1 MLQKLVNSTPHVV
14 RSRNHIFPSYSHIL
28 SGTRSFS
35 SITSNSLHP
44 LKLHSVTRTLIIRNS
59 TNFDKGD
66 VSQDQDRGIQ
76 ELALPNV
83 SLSVES
89 VLKFISTNL
98 LALALFG
105 ASVFALINPGP
116 GCFAHRYKIS
126 TFSTIGIFLITGLT
140 LRNEEIGEAA
150 EAWPV
155 GLFGLVSILLL
166 TPFFSR
172 IMLNI
177 RLQPQEFVTGLAL
190 YNCMP
195 TSISSGVSLAKL
207 AGGNSALALAM
218 TVLSNLLGILIVP
231 FSVSKLIRGGVGASV
246 PADKLFK
253 SLIVTVLIP
262 LIMGKVFRDYIK
274 GAADIVD
281 SNRKLFA
288 ALGSILLSLN
298 TVVAVIMGAVL
309 HIVLLCLNFIWI
321 RILCGV
327 SGGNE
332 SIFANRENYRSL
344 LIVASQKTISMLVAV
359 VEQLGGTFGEAGL
372 LVLPCITA
380 HISQIMIDSLIVG
393 YWNKEKQSLEKA
405 N

>member
-1 MLQKLVNSTPHVV
+1 MEGAAWV
-14 RSRNHIFPSYSHIL
+14 YC
-28 SGTRSFS
+28 
-35 SITSNSLHP
+35 
-44 LKLHSVTRTLIIRNS
+44 IRACC
-59 TNFDKGD
+59 
-66 VSQDQDRGIQ
+66 VCRIQ
-76 ELALPNV
+76 
-83 SLSVES
+83 
-89 VLKFISTNL
+89 
-98 LALALFG
+98 ALFG

-172 IMLNI
+172 IMVNI

-262 LIMGKVFRDYIK
+262 LIMGKVFRDYVK

-288 ALGSILLSLN
+288 ALGSILLSLIE
-298 TVVAVIMGAVL
+298 VSGMLGSS
-309 HIVLLCLNFIWI
+309 
-321 RILCGV
+321 RILHVLFGRFKWSCNPLYTNDFLRIFPT
-327 SGGNE
+327 SGMRTRVRVYN
-332 SIFANRENYRSL
+332 
-344 LIVASQKTISMLVAV
+344 VARTSKKLG
-359 VEQLGGTFGEAGL
+359 QLGGAIHEDVLEDEFSKLILDLVNTNCKSEAKG
-372 LVLPCITA
+372 
-380 HISQIMIDSLIVG
+380 
-393 YWNKEKQSLEKA
+393 
-405 N
+405 

>member
-1 MLQKLVNSTPHVV
+1 MV
-14 RSRNHIFPSYSHIL
+14 
-28 SGTRSFS
+28 
-35 SITSNSLHP
+35 
-44 LKLHSVTRTLIIRNS
+44 
-59 TNFDKGD
+59 
-66 VSQDQDRGIQ
+66 
-76 ELALPNV
+76 
-83 SLSVES
+83 
-89 VLKFISTNL
+89 
-98 LALALFG
+98 
-105 ASVFALINPGP
+105 
-116 GCFAHRYKIS
+116 
-126 TFSTIGIFLITGLT
+126 
-140 LRNEEIGEAA
+140 
-150 EAWPV
+150 
-155 GLFGLVSILLL
+155 
-166 TPFFSR
+166 
-172 IMLNI
+172 NI

-262 LIMGKVFRDYIK
+262 LIMGKVFRDYVK

-288 ALGSILLSLN
+288 ALGSILLSLY
-298 TVVAVIMGAVL
+298 IMGQRVGALETLPANRNPWLETLHSRDFKKELRRLKKLVIDNMVL
-309 HIVLLCLNFIWI
+309 HIVLLCLNSIWI
-321 RILCGV
+321 QILCGV

-372 LVLPCITA
+372 LVLPCIAA
-380 HISQIMIDSLIVG
+380 HISQVIIDSLIVG
-393 YWNKEKQSLEKA
+393 YWNKEE
-405 N
+405 